1 MNAKLQSE
9 ESWRK
14 APALFAVLMAINV
27 ASYALCVP
35 MMVKILEAK
44 ETSIFS
50 ILGMLVLTVFG
61 MLLAGKLG
69 EKMNKGV
76 GYAAGVLLSLVGIVL
91 CALDAVDVLNIPGPT
106 VMATATG
113 DSLFFIATYI
123 VSDVFSEVFGYRA
136 SRLSGNTSAIFAV
149 VAAFIAKAFTG
160 IPVPEYAEANE
171 SAFDFIYGGGIYV
184 TIVGILIYAVG
195 DFLNDK
201 LFAYIKKKKPG
212 EGFSSYS
219 LRSIGSSILGKT
231 ADLGLF
237 TLLVMIPFSIPSFC
251 SVLGMDC
258 WGMDAKSIAGNF
270 LLGIAFQI
278 TVEALLSPV
287 SYKIATNVKK
297 SLES

>member
-1 MNAKLQSE
+1 MKAKIRTE
-9 ESWRK
+9 ESWSK

-50 ILGMLVLTVFG
+50 ILGMLVFTVCG
-61 MLLAGKLG
+61 MLLAGKLS
-69 EKMNKGV
+69 EQKHKGL
-76 GYAAGVLLSLVGIVL
+76 GYAAGALLSLTGIVL
-91 CALDAVDVLNIPGPT
+91 CALDAVDVLFIPGPT

-113 DSLFFIATYI
+113 DSLFFIATYV

-149 VAAFIAKAFTG
+149 VAALIAKAFTG

-195 DFLNDK
+195 DFVNDK
-201 LFAYIKKKKPG
+201 LFAYIKKRKPG
-212 EGFSSYS
+212 EGFAGYS
-219 LRSIGSSILGKT
+219 LRSIGSSLLGKT
-231 ADLGLF
+231 SDLGLF

-251 SVLGMDC
+251 SALGMDC

-278 TVEALLSPV
+278 TVESLMSPV
-287 SYKIATNVKK
+287 SYKISTKVKK
-297 SLES
+297 SIES

>member
-1 MNAKLQSE
+1 MKAKIRTE
-9 ESWRK
+9 ESWSK

-50 ILGMLVLTVFG
+50 ILGMLVFTVCG

-69 EKMNKGV
+69 EKKHSGL
-76 GYAAGVLLSLVGIVL
+76 GYATGALLSLTGIVL
-91 CALDAVDVLNIPGPT
+91 CALDAVDVLFIPGPT

-113 DSLFFIATYI
+113 DSLFFIATYV
-123 VSDVFSEVFGYRA
+123 VSDVFSEVFGYKA
-136 SRLSGNTSAIFAV
+136 SRLSGNTSAIFAI
-149 VAAFIAKAFTG
+149 VAALIAKAFTG

-201 LFAYIKKKKPG
+201 LFAYIKKRKPG
-212 EGFSSYS
+212 EGFASYS
-219 LRSIGSSILGKT
+219 LRSIGSSLLGKT
-231 ADLGLF
+231 SDLGLF

-251 SVLGMDC
+251 SALGMDC

-278 TVEALLSPV
+278 TVESLMSPV
-287 SYKIATNVKK
+287 SYKISTKVKK
-297 SLES
+297 SIES

>member
-1 MNAKLQSE
+1 MKLKSKPE
-9 ESWRK
+9 ESWSK

-50 ILGMLVLTVFG
+50 ILSMLILTVLG

-69 EKMNKGV
+69 EKKHKGV
-76 GYAAGVLLSLVGIVL
+76 GYASGALLSLTGIVL
-91 CALDAVDVLNIPGPT
+91 CALDAVDVLFIPGPT

-123 VSDVFSEVFGYRA
+123 VSDVFSEVFGYKA

-149 VAAFIAKAFTG
+149 VAALIAKAFTG

-195 DFLNDK
+195 DFLM
-201 LFAYIKKKKPG
+201 I
-212 EGFSSYS
+212 SYLLS
-219 LRSIGSSILGKT
+219 LRKRNP
-231 ADLGLF
+231 
-237 TLLVMIPFSIPSFC
+237 VK
-251 SVLGMDC
+251 V
-258 WGMDAKSIAGNF
+258 
-270 LLGIAFQI
+270 FQ
-278 TVEALLSPV
+278 
-287 SYKIATNVKK
+287 ATR
-297 SLES
+297 SAQ

>member
-1 MNAKLQSE
+1 MNTKLQSE

-50 ILGMLVLTVFG
+50 ILGMLVLTVLG

-76 GYAAGVLLSLVGIVL
+76 GYAAGVLLSLMGIVL
-91 CALDAVDVLNIPGPT
+91 CALDAIDVLNIPGPT

-149 VAAFIAKAFTG
+149 VAALIAKAFTG

-171 SAFDFIYGGGIYV
+171 STFDFIYGGGIYV

>member
-1 MNAKLQSE
+1 MKLKIQE
-9 ESWRK
+9 ETWSK
-14 APALFAVLMAINV
+14 APALFAVLMSINV

-50 ILGMLVLTVFG
+50 ILGMLVLTVVG
-61 MLLAGKLG
+61 MLLAGKLS
-69 EKMNKGV
+69 EKAGKGLS
-76 GYAAGVLLSLVGIVL
+76 YALGAVISAFGIIT
-91 CALDAVDVLNIPGPT
+91 CALDAFDKLAIPGPT

-123 VSDVFSEVFGYRA
+123 VSDVFSEVFGYKA
-136 SRLSGNTSAIFAV
+136 SRLSGNTAAIFAV
-149 VAAFIAKAFTG
+149 TAALLAKLLTG
-160 IPVPEYAEANE
+160 IPVPEYAAANE

-184 TIVGILIYAVG
+184 TVVGILIYAVG

-212 EGFSSYS
+212 DAYADYS
-219 LRSIGSSILGKT
+219 IRSIGSSILGKT

-237 TLLVMIPFSIPSFC
+237 TILVMVPFSIPSFC
-251 SVLGMDC
+251 TTLGMDC

-278 TVEALLSPV
+278 TIEALMSPV
-287 SYKIATNVKK
+287 SYRIATKVKK
-297 SLES
+297 QLGAV

>member
-1 MNAKLQSE
+1 MKPKIRE
-9 ESWRK
+9 ESWSK

-50 ILGMLVLTVFG
+50 ILSMLVFTVCG
-61 MLLAGKLG
+61 MLLAGRLSEKKHKAIGYILG
-69 EKMNKGV
+69 
-76 GYAAGVLLSLVGIVL
+76 ALLSLSGITL
-91 CALDAVDVLNIPGPT
+91 CALDAVDILIIPGPT

-123 VSDVFSEVFGYRA
+123 VSDVFSEVFGYKA
-136 SRLSGNTSAIFAV
+136 SRLSGNTSAVFAV
-149 VAAFIAKAFTG
+149 AAALIAKALTG
-160 IPVPEYAEANE
+160 IPVPEYAAANE
-171 SAFDFIYGGGIYV
+171 SAFDFVYGGGIYV
-184 TIVGILIYAVG
+184 TIVGILIYAAG

-201 LFAYIKKKKPG
+201 LFAYIKRKKPG
-212 EGFSSYS
+212 DGFSSYS
-219 LRSIGSSILGKT
+219 LRSIGSSILGKS

-237 TLLVMIPFSIPSFC
+237 TILVMIPFSIPSFC
-251 SVLGMDC
+251 SAIGMEC

-278 TVEALLSPV
+278 TVEALMSPV
-287 SYKIATNVKK
+287 SYKIATRVKK
-297 SLES
+297 SIES

>member
-1 MNAKLQSE
+1 MNTKFQSE

-14 APALFAVLMAINV
+14 APALFAVLMAVNV

-61 MLLAGKLG
+61 MMLAGKLG
-69 EKMNKGV
+69 EKMGKGV
-76 GYAAGVLLSLVGIVL
+76 GYATGVLLSLTGIVL
-91 CALDAVDVLNIPGPT
+91 CALDAVDVLGIPGPT

-136 SRLSGNTSAIFAV
+136 SRLSGNTSAVFAV
-149 VAAFIAKAFTG
+149 VAALIAKAFTG

-171 SAFDFIYGGGIYV
+171 SAFDFVYGGGIYV

-195 DFLNDK
+195 DFLNDR

-212 EGFSSYS
+212 ESFSSYS
-219 LRSIGSSILGKT
+219 LRSISSSILGKT

-237 TLLVMIPFSIPSFC
+237 TILVMIPFSIPSFC
-251 SVLGMDC
+251 SALGMDC

>member
-50 ILGMLVLTVFG
+50 ILGMLVLTVSG

-69 EKMNKGV
+69 EKINKWV
-76 GYAAGVLLSLVGIVL
+76 GYAAGALLSLVGIAL
-91 CALDAVDVLNIPGPT
+91 CAIDAVDVLNIPGPT

-149 VAAFIAKAFTG
+149 VAALIAKAFTG

-184 TIVGILIYAVG
+184 TVIGILIYAVG
-195 DFLNDK
+195 DFFNDK

-251 SVLGMDC
+251 SVIGMDC

>member
-1 MNAKLQSE
+1 MKAKIRTE
-9 ESWRK
+9 ESWSK

-50 ILGMLVLTVFG
+50 ILGMLVFTVCG
-61 MLLAGKLG
+61 MLLAGKLS
-69 EKMNKGV
+69 EQKHKGL
-76 GYAAGVLLSLVGIVL
+76 GYAAGALLSLTGIVL
-91 CALDAVDVLNIPGPT
+91 CALDAVDVLFIPGPT

-113 DSLFFIATYI
+113 DSLFFIATYV

-149 VAAFIAKAFTG
+149 VAALIAKAFTG

-201 LFAYIKKKKPG
+201 LFAYIKKRKPG
-212 EGFSSYS
+212 EGFASYS
-219 LRSIGSSILGKT
+219 LRSIGSSLLGKT
-231 ADLGLF
+231 SDLGLF

-251 SVLGMDC
+251 SALGMDC

-278 TVEALLSPV
+278 TVESLMSPV
-287 SYKIATNVKK
+287 SYKISTKVKK
-297 SLES
+297 SIES

>member
-1 MNAKLQSE
+1 MKAKIRTE
-9 ESWRK
+9 ESWSK

-50 ILGMLVLTVFG
+50 ILGMLVFTVCG

-69 EKMNKGV
+69 EKKHKGL
-76 GYAAGVLLSLVGIVL
+76 GYATGALLSLTGIVL
-91 CALDAVDVLNIPGPT
+91 CALDAVDVLFIPGPT

-113 DSLFFIATYI
+113 DSLFFIATYV
-123 VSDVFSEVFGYRA
+123 VSDVFSEVFGYKA

-149 VAAFIAKAFTG
+149 VTSLIAKAFTG

-201 LFAYIKKKKPG
+201 LFAYIKKRKPG
-212 EGFSSYS
+212 EGFASYS
-219 LRSIGSSILGKT
+219 LRSIGSSLLGKT
-231 ADLGLF
+231 SDLGLF

-251 SVLGMDC
+251 SALGMDC

-278 TVEALLSPV
+278 TVESLMSPV
-287 SYKIATNVKK
+287 SYKISTEVKK
-297 SLES
+297 SIKS

>member
-1 MNAKLQSE
+1 MNAKIQSE

-14 APALFAVLMAINV
+14 APALFAVLMSVNV

-35 MMVKILEAK
+35 MMMKILEAK

-61 MLLAGKLG
+61 ILFAGKTG
-69 EKMNKGV
+69 EKVNKGV
-76 GYAAGVLLSLVGIVL
+76 GYATGVLLSLMGIVL
-91 CALDAVDVLNIPGPT
+91 CALDAVDALSIPGPT

-113 DSLFFIATYI
+113 DSLFFIATYV

-149 VAAFIAKAFTG
+149 VAALIAKAFTG
-160 IPVPEYAEANE
+160 IPVPEYAAANE

-184 TIVGILIYAVG
+184 TLVGILIYAVG

-201 LFAYIKKKKPG
+201 LFAYIKSKKPG
-212 EGFSSYS
+212 ESFSSYS
-219 LRSIGSSILGKT
+219 LRSISSSILGKT

-237 TLLVMIPFSIPSFC
+237 TILVMIPFSIPSFC
-251 SVLGMDC
+251 SALGMDC
-258 WGMDAKSIAGNF
+258 WGMGAKSIAGNF

-297 SLES
+297 HLES

>member
-1 MNAKLQSE
+1 MKLKSKPE
-9 ESWRK
+9 ESWSK

-50 ILGMLVLTVFG
+50 ILGMLILTVLG

-69 EKMNKGV
+69 EKKHKGV
-76 GYAAGVLLSLVGIVL
+76 GYAFGALLSLTGIVL
-91 CALDAVDVLNIPGPT
+91 CALDAVDVLFIPGPT

-123 VSDVFSEVFGYRA
+123 VSDVFSEVFGYKA

-149 VAAFIAKAFTG
+149 VAALIAKAFTG

-201 LFAYIKKKKPG
+201 LFAFIKKKKPG

-251 SVLGMDC
+251 SALGMDC

-287 SYKIATNVKK
+287 SYTISTQVRKRI
-297 SLES
+297 ES

>member
-1 MNAKLQSE
+1 MKPKIKSE
-9 ESWRK
+9 ESWGK
-14 APALFAVLMAINV
+14 APALFAVLMSINV

-35 MMVKILEAK
+35 MMVKILEAR

-50 ILGMLVLTVFG
+50 IIGMLVLTVFG
-61 MLLAGKLG
+61 MLLAGKIG
-69 EKMNKGV
+69 EKKHKGV
-76 GYAAGVLLSLVGIVL
+76 GYALGALLSLMGIVL
-91 CALDAVDVLNIPGPT
+91 CALDAVDALFIPGPT

-123 VSDVFSEVFGYRA
+123 VSDVFSEVFGYKA

-149 VAAFIAKAFTG
+149 VTALIAKAFTG

-201 LFAYIKKKKPG
+201 LFAFIKRKKPG
-212 EGFSSYS
+212 KSFSSYS
-219 LRSIGSSILGKT
+219 LRSIGSSILGKST
-231 ADLGLF
+231 DLGLF
-237 TLLVMIPFSIPSFC
+237 TLLVMIPFSIPRFC
-251 SVLGMDC
+251 SALGMDC

-278 TVEALLSPV
+278 TVEALMSPV
-287 SYKIATNVKK
+287 SYKISTQVRKRIE
-297 SLES
+297 L

>member
-1 MNAKLQSE
+1 MKEKIRTE
-9 ESWRK
+9 ESWSK

-50 ILGMLVLTVFG
+50 ILGMLVFTVCG
-61 MLLAGKLG
+61 MLLAGRLG
-69 EKMNKGV
+69 EKKRKGL
-76 GYAAGVLLSLVGIVL
+76 GYATGALLSLTGIVL
-91 CALDAVDVLNIPGPT
+91 CALDAVDVLFIPGPT

-113 DSLFFIATYI
+113 DSLFFIATYV
-123 VSDVFSEVFGYRA
+123 VSDVFSEVFGYKA

-149 VAAFIAKAFTG
+149 VTSLIAKAFTG

-201 LFAYIKKKKPG
+201 LFAYIKKRKPG
-212 EGFSSYS
+212 EGFASYS
-219 LRSIGSSILGKT
+219 LRSIGSSLLGKT
-231 ADLGLF
+231 SDLGLF

-251 SVLGMDC
+251 SALGMDC

-278 TVEALLSPV
+278 TVESLMSPV
-287 SYKIATNVKK
+287 SYKISTEVKK
-297 SLES
+297 SIKS